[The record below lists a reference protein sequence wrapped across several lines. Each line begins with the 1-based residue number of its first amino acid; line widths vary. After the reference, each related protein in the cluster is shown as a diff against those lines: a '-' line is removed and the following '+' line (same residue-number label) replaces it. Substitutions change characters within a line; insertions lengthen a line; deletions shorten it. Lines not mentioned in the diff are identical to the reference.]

1 MNDAIGIVAA
11 FSKREAAQLASELA
25 DYLTRAG
32 RTVIDEAGLNAESLE
47 SVAAIMVL
55 GGDGLM
61 MRAANQFPD
70 VPLFGIN
77 FGKVGFLA
85 MVEQANWRAS
95 VDDFLAGDYAIQ
107 DGSTL
112 NATVVRAGESLDQ
125 GWAIN
130 DVVIRGGVRMIEI
143 E

>member
-85 MVEQANWRAS
+85 MVEQRDWLIAVNAL
-95 VDDFLAGDYAIQ
+95 VAGLYTVQDAATLA
-107 DGSTL
+107 
-112 NATVVRAGESLDQ
+112 ATVH
-125 GWAIN
+125 
-130 DVVIRGGVRMIEI
+130 
-143 E
+143 